1 MRTLASEAGD
11 KVSTETTG
19 EKILPGSLKMN
30 PRVIE
35 AWINNTLRDAETLDI
50 PGCISKKEAAFAL
63 TKYGVD
69 RPTLRKAGLSSLQV
83 DNIFRALFVYSIG
96 FYNVLNH

>member
-1 MRTLASEAGD
+1 MP
-11 KVSTETTG
+11 ETTG
-19 EKILPGSLKMN
+19 EKMLPGAHKMSS
-30 PRVIE
+30 RVIE

-50 PGCISKKEAAFAL
+50 PGIIAKKEASFAL
-63 TKYGVD
+63 TEYGVY
-69 RPTLRKAGLSSLQV
+69 RPMLMKAGLSKRQV

>member
-1 MRTLASEAGD
+1 MASEVGD

-19 EKILPGSLKMN
+19 EKVLPGSLKMTA
-30 PRVIE
+30 RVIE

-63 TKYGVD
+63 SKYGVD
-69 RPTLRKAGLSSLQV
+69 RPTLRKAGLSTLQV